1 MWLPRVDFRHDR
13 GVHEDF
19 FGGTAI
25 SPARA
30 GSNILEYGR
39 LSELTRDLQYI
50 KNVPRIFGLAD
61 LGDCIVVAAYQTKRG
76 IHYSRDDCPAC

>member
-1 MWLPRVDFRHDR
+1 MWLPRVDFRHSR
-13 GVHEDF
+13 GVHEDL

-39 LSELTRDLQYI
+39 LSELTRDLQYFR
-50 KNVPRIFGLAD
+50 NVTELQGAD
-61 LGDCIVVAAYQTKRG
+61 
-76 IHYSRDDCPAC
+76 